1 MGNCYICIEQ
11 LKNDFMNDIATSS
24 PMKPAM
30 QFGVLFG
37 VLMVL
42 EFVIG
47 YSMNIDPAT
56 NPAYGWAINILNY
69 VLFPIVLIS
78 MGCSA
83 YKKGNGGFVTLGQC
97 LKIGVVI
104 CVIAALVYSIF
115 FAIFTMIFPE
125 FIPEMMEKIQS
136 AMIAQN
142 PDMPQNQ
149 MDTMISMSEKMM
161 KPYILI
167 PFSIVM
173 YAFIGLIWSLIV
185 GAIVKK
191 DRPMSL

>member
-1 MGNCYICIEQ
+1 
-11 LKNDFMNDIATSS
+11 MNDIATSS
-24 PMKPAM
+24 PMKPAL

-56 NPAYGWAINILNY
+56 NPTYGWVINILNY
-69 VLFPIVLIS
+69 VVFPIAFIS

-83 YKKGNGGFVTLGQC
+83 YKTSNSGFVTLGQC

-125 FIPEMMEKIQS
+125 FIPELMEKMKS
-136 AMIAQN
+136 TMIAQN

-149 MDTMISMSEKMM
+149 MDTMISVSEKMM

-167 PFSIVM
+167 PVSIVM

-191 DRPMSL
+191 DRPVSL